1 MAERLGQ
8 ARSDA
13 ADAGRLTTQRDQHAS
28 EAAQAQVRVDH
39 ALATLRPLR
48 QLAQVGE
55 DAELPALIDLSDR
68 LRGAEAAARAARLA
82 VEEGGD
88 GLAPDALQAEAAA
101 LQARGE
107 GEGEGEAGAAAV
119 CAADIPLRINELA
132 RQLDAVRQQQD
143 ALGVEL
149 AHAGTALA
157 AIQGQDAAAR
167 AESQRQDALAKMANA
182 AERYVKVHTAS
193 RLLKWAIDRYRET
206 RQGPMLTRAGEIF
219 AALTLGSFGRLSVD
233 YDSDP
238 LALHGLRADGARVPI
253 PGMSDGTRDQLYL
266 ALRLAALELHLSTG
280 TGNGDGDGDAGA
292 VAGHPLPFIADDLF
306 INYDDRRARAG
317 LEALAQL
324 SQRTQV
330 VFLSHHDH
338 LVPTVQAVFGAQVN
352 VIRL

>member
-1 MAERLGQ
+1 MRL
-8 ARSDA
+8 
-13 ADAGRLTTQRDQHAS
+13 
-28 EAAQAQVRVDH
+28 E
-39 ALATLRPLR
+39 
-48 QLAQVGE
+48 
-55 DAELPALIDLSDR
+55 
-68 LRGAEAAARAARLA
+68 
-82 VEEGGD
+82 
-88 GLAPDALQAEAAA
+88 
-101 LQARGE
+101 
-107 GEGEGEAGAAAV
+107 
-119 CAADIPLRINELA
+119 
-132 RQLDAVRQQQD
+132 QD
-143 ALGVEL
+143 ALALEL

-167 AESQRQDALAKMANA
+167 AESQRQDALAKMTNA

-238 LALHGLRADGARVPI
+238 LTLHGLRADGSRVPI

-266 ALRLAALELHLSTG
+266 ALRLAALELHLG
-280 TGNGDGDGDAGA
+280 NAPGGAADGNGNGDGNGAGNGVGA
-292 VAGHPLPFIADDLF
+292 VVGHPLPFIADDLF

-338 LVPTVQAVFGAQVN
+338 LVPAVQQVFGAQVN